1 MIAALKRPPFIGIFA
16 FMLVLLLQGLG
27 HAQMVLQEKIFGEEY
42 VFQSAAI
49 MGVIGMALV
58 YWGVRLNHNENAA
71 TWLGFFGGTYIWDG
85 WCEFSYVFYA
95 HHLAVPNL
103 VENGEIVT
111 RAEYLLMPSSIGVL
125 LSTLVFFLFNRETRC
140 NAFRWIHR
148 NLHLPVGKPTL
159 NYQRNIS
166 AIVAMETV
174 YIIWFFY
181 LFLLI
186 IYDKQILGDDHWAMY
201 PILFALVVWSVYLLN
216 RLRKFSRLSSA
227 FRYGI
232 PTAIITWNTIEILG
246 RWNIFTEVW
255 IEPQKYTV
263 QVLVILAAFITVA
276 VIFALFPSTEKPDE
290 DDRPTAQPAE

>member
-1 MIAALKRPPFIGIFA
+1 MIAILKRPPFIGIFA

-95 HHLAVPNL
+95 HHLAVANL
-103 VENGEIVT
+103 VENREIVT

-148 NLHLPVGKPTL
+148 NLHLPVSKPTL

-166 AIVAMETV
+166 TIVAMETV
-174 YIIWFFY
+174 YLTWFFY

-186 IYDKQILGDDHWAMY
+186 AYDKQILGDDHWAMY
-201 PILFALVVWSVYLLN
+201 PILFMFIVWSVYLLN

-232 PTAIITWNTIEILG
+232 PTAIITWNTVEILG

-290 DDRPTAQPAE
+290 DDRPTVQPAE

>member
-1 MIAALKRPPFIGIFA
+1 MIAILKRPPFIGIFA

-95 HHLAVPNL
+95 HHLAVANL
-103 VENGEIVT
+103 VENREIVT

-166 AIVAMETV
+166 TIVAMETV
-174 YIIWFFY
+174 YLTWFFY

-186 IYDKQILGDDHWAMY
+186 AYDKQILGDDHWAMY
-201 PILFALVVWSVYLLN
+201 PILFMFIVWSVYLLN

-232 PTAIITWNTIEILG
+232 PTAIITWNTVEILG

-290 DDRPTAQPAE
+290 DDRPTVQPAE